1 MKPLHKELQD
11 IRIEKGISLDDISR
25 ETKIR
30 VPFLEKIEEGDFTV
44 APEPF
49 IRAFLREYAETV
61 GLNPDRVI
69 SKFEGKAT
77 TVRDEDFWKYNP
89 EGPVSGTTAPE
100 SGPEPPGRK
109 ADRSSGARKEEKEKR
124 QPAPPE
130 PEALQTSEP
139 VSPPVHSDV
148 VQAAAR
154 IISDSFESRTASGE
168 TEPAVGKTITE
179 VLDEEENKRSRTL
192 FVIVFG
198 VVIVAATLL
207 ILYINGNLP
216 F

>member
-1 MKPLHKELQD
+1 
-11 IRIEKGISLDDISR
+11 
-25 ETKIR
+25 
-30 VPFLEKIEEGDFTV
+30 
-44 APEPF
+44 
-49 IRAFLREYAETV
+49 
-61 GLNPDRVI
+61 
-69 SKFEGKAT
+69 
-77 TVRDEDFWKYNP
+77 
-89 EGPVSGTTAPE
+89 
-100 SGPEPPGRK
+100 
-109 ADRSSGARKEEKEKR
+109 
-124 QPAPPE
+124 
-130 PEALQTSEP
+130 
-139 VSPPVHSDV
+139 V

-168 TEPAVGKTITE
+168 TEPAVGNTITE